1 MTNNTNLDLVIVL
14 EADRYAAAEHGRVEQ
29 KRKYADLPYIV
40 HPRQVAGYV
49 RTSIHNDA
57 VTIATA
63 LLHDVLED
71 TRKEGETVAQ
81 AAARMRAHFCRVL
94 ATEAGPE
101 ASAWASRIVE
111 GVLEVTDVSKPEDG
125 NRKTRKALDRDHA
138 GRATAARK
146 TVKLADIK
154 SNMPSIVKHDP
165 GFARKWVREKA
176 DVYPLLEGG
185 DPDLFK
191 EVGEMIAAYRTGSF
205 NPEAYKI
212 V

>member
-49 RTSIHNDA
+49 RTSIHGDA
-57 VTIATA
+57 INIAVA
-63 LLHDVLED
+63 LLHDVIED
-71 TRKEGETVAQ
+71 TRYEGESILSALD
-81 AAARMRAHFCRVL
+81 RMRKHFIGLFVM
-94 ATEAGPE
+94 
-101 ASAWASRIVE
+101 
-111 GVLEVTDVSKPEDG
+111 VTDLDRARVMATDIVQGVAMVTDISKPEDG
-125 NRKTRKALDRDHA
+125 NRKTRKAMDRDHA
-138 GRATAARK
+138 GQADAPRK

-154 SNMPSIVKHDP
+154 SMPSIVKNDP
-165 GFARKWVREKA
+165 GFARKWVAEKA

-191 EVGEMIAAYRTGSF
+191 EVGEMIAAYRMGSF